1 MDPILIYGAITA
13 NDQNRRKL
21 TSTRHPSTR
30 HPSRN
35 VTSNSTRSWR
45 PGAARMLRRLADR
58 LEPGPGWKAET
69 GRSVP
74 AT

>member
-1 MDPILIYGAITA
+1 MDPILIFGAITA
-13 NDQNRRKL
+13 NDRPRQQL
-21 TSTRHPSTR
+21 TTTR

-58 LEPGPGWKAET
+58 LEPGPGWKTET

>member
-1 MDPILIYGAITA
+1 MDPILIFGAITA
-13 NDQNRRKL
+13 NDRLRQQL
-21 TSTRHPSTR
+21 TTTR

-58 LEPGPGWKAET
+58 LEPGPGWTTET